1 MLQPV
6 YIDQGCKI
14 QNNLSLGS
22 YSLSNPNLW
31 VETTAIQ
38 NGSITT
44 SNDITAGVN
53 IYATDG
59 LIKGKNLE
67 VTSTSTFTGVLT
79 ANTINASSITY
90 NDITRTDKLTIKGG
104 STLDYKDKNDFPLF
118 NASSLPNKGF
128 TIHTHLL
135 MNNWDIGG
143 ARNIGA
149 ANDIGGGNDR
159 TAANKLKCKYLEI
172 TDTSIF

>member
-1 MLQPV
+1 MQLV

-14 QNNLSLGS
+14 QNNLALGS
-22 YSLSNPNLW
+22 YSLSYHNLW

-44 SNDITAGVN
+44 SSNITAGVN

-90 NDITRTDKLTIKGG
+90 NDITGTDKLTIKGG
-104 STLDYKDKNDFPLF
+104 STLEYTDKNDYPLF
-118 NASSLPNKGF
+118 NVSSLPNRGF
-128 TIHTHLL
+128 TFNRHLL
-135 MNNWDIGG
+135 MNNWDIASG
-143 ARNIGA
+143 RNIATGKNIA
-149 ANDIGGGNDR
+149 GV
-159 TAANKLKCKYLEI
+159 LL
-172 TDTSIF
+172 